1 MCWEHVCREQV
12 MMAFT
17 PVITGCK
24 SGKECEPPWLL
35 WDAWDTLTIT
45 SLKTTPGA
53 CVQYS
58 SLLLSSPLTHSYF
71 LHQKVLTRENPTLSH
86 GRLLQS
92 GTPKLIIPIM
102 TSSAS
107 AHWVE
112 WPENQEEQ
120 CSPGSQSVLA
130 LLIAVL
136 HNGLLCYQ
144 CEGLPWELCHH
155 LSSQLGLSKSSQTT
169 K

>member
-1 MCWEHVCREQV
+1 

-24 SGKECEPPWLL
+24 SGKECEPP
-35 WDAWDTLTIT
+35 IT

-112 WPENQEEQ
+112 
-120 CSPGSQSVLA
+120 
-130 LLIAVL
+130 
-136 HNGLLCYQ
+136 
-144 CEGLPWELCHH
+144 
-155 LSSQLGLSKSSQTT
+155 
-169 K
+169 